1 MKKFLVLLIL
11 LLLNSCSSPYMIYTA
26 DIYFADETYKN
37 AYIKDYGKPGE
48 LFFYDTHRVG
58 HFISGPIEIRNSTD
72 TTFIK

>member
-1 MKKFLVLLIL
+1 
-11 LLLNSCSSPYMIYTA
+11 MIYTA